1 MLGYGKR
8 EGTGWMKI
16 KIASTAL
23 LSAFLISASSPS
35 ILSSPPPSFLSSLS
49 SKTLLL
55 SLEIEFQ
62 IQATKQKAALSDIL
76 TISYVLADFI
86 TDPNEFPYQAGSYDK
101 NSKIYK
107 ALCPYYIE
115 ELPLKDPWGNDYHI
129 YCGAAGNGQY
139 GIFEC
144 ISNDF
149 VVVSLGMDGK
159 KEAWRIDL
167 AEPEAGIFKAE
178 APDDFNKDLVCWTGS
193 WVRAPADAASMFTIM
208 GTHHLILPAN

>member
-1 MLGYGKR
+1 
-8 EGTGWMKI
+8 MKT

-23 LSAFLISASSPS
+23 LSVFLLSASSIS
-35 ILSSPPPSFLSSLS
+35 ISSSPSSFLSSLS

-62 IQATKQKAALSDIL
+62 IQTEKQKTALSDIIS
-76 TISYVLADFI
+76 ISYALADFI
-86 TDPNEFPYQAGSYDK
+86 TDPNEFPYQAGPYDK

-107 ALCPYYIE
+107 ALCPCYIE
-115 ELPLKDPWGNDYHI
+115 ELPLKDPWGNNYLI
-129 YCGAAGNGQY
+129 YCGPAGNGQY

-144 ISNDF
+144 IANDF

-167 AEPEAGIFKAE
+167 AEPGAGVFKVEAL
-178 APDDFNKDLVCWTGS
+178 DDFNKDLVCWTGS
-193 WVRAPADAASMFTIM
+193 WVRAPADASSMFTR
-208 GTHHLILPAN
+208 LER